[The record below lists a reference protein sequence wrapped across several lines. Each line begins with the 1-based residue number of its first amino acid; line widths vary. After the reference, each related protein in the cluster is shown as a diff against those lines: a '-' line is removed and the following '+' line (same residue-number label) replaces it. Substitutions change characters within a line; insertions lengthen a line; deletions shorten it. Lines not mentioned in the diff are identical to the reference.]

1 MNFTIKIKSFTAA
14 QKARSY
20 LQRRGISCLVERNS
34 TKGRGC
40 GFSLR
45 FTNSRAEK
53 AEVCALLGEIGI
65 ACDIP

>member
-20 LQRRGISCLVERNS
+20 LQKRGISCIVERN
-34 TKGRGC
+34 TTRGRGC

-65 ACDIP
+65 SCDIP